1 MLNITISI
9 RKEQNEN
16 DRCDSI
22 QILRVLT
29 KLKMPKYYGYF
40 SLWRKGDKEGF
51 SPELDFG
58 FSYSDLLWQSFC
70 HNLRYI
76 QYLDIAVHALVFE
89 SVGKHCHAVR
99 TGHADGLRVL
109 F

>member
-58 FSYSDLLWQSFC
+58 FSYSDLFRISDF
-70 HNLRYI
+70 
-76 QYLDIAVHALVFE
+76 DIRIYFGKAFATISATSSTWTLLSTPLSLSP
-89 SVGKHCHAVR
+89 SVNIVMQ
-99 TGHADGLRVL
+99 
-109 F
+109 